1 MLTLLALVGKMLTR
15 PATDRTDATRKE
27 AAETSGT
34 MELASLRS
42 SMTGGLLPIWST
54 SSLRKLRL
62 RVQGKCCNSTSF
74 NCKWKEKAAGALI
87 YMITGCVPGHLAQ
100 LPRF

>member
-1 MLTLLALVGKMLTR
+1 MLTLLALVGKMLAR

-42 SMTGGLLPIWST
+42 SLAGGLLPIWST

-62 RVQGKCCNSTSF
+62 RVQGECCNSTSF
-74 NCKWKEKAAGALI
+74 NCKLKEKAAGALI
-87 YMITGCVPGHLAQ
+87 YMTTRCVPGHLAQ